1 MARSKR
7 ENQQRYARKKSQAAL
22 QEQQAR
28 AKHRKEQAE
37 KRRRAKPIIEAHQE
51 KLGHISIGPLFTV
64 DEDERFNDEFDQHL
78 LRTNLTKKE
87 PQRAMDPNELTVAL
101 SSWSIDELQTLWSK
115 RDKKLTSQYDAA
127 RLLARIR
134 LLLGIDSAARDPASL
149 MGVEVIQAMAETH
162 ESGLERAHAPEPEPT
177 GEDHRRVAQVRQTVR
192 EDQAGFRARLIEHY
206 GLRCMVTG
214 VTTAAV
220 IEAAHIAPYGGRATN
235 TVENGLL
242 LRTDIHRLF
251 DAGLM
256 GIDPQ
261 TLRLAFAASV
271 TDSAYADLDGRGLL
285 LQARVRVD
293 ADALK
298 DRWRAFQG
306 DDAA

>member
-1 MARSKR
+1 MLEWTNALASGDGRAMAKSRRKKR
-7 ENQQRYARKKSQAAL
+7 EI
-22 QEQQAR
+22 
-28 AKHRKEQAE
+28 EQAE

-51 KLGHISIGPLFTV
+51 KLGHISPGPLFTV
-64 DEDERFNDEFDQHL
+64 FDDEPFDDEQLDADFEEHL
-78 LRTNLTKKE
+78 LRSNLSKQE
-87 PQRAMDPNELTVAL
+87 PQRAMDPSELTLAL
-101 SSWSIDELQTLWSK
+101 STWSIDELQTLWSK
-115 RDKKLTSQYDAA
+115 RDKKLRSQYDAA

-149 MGVEVIQAMAETH
+149 MGVEVIQAMTETH
-162 ESGLERAHAPEPEPT
+162 ESGLERAHVPEPEPT

-235 TVENGLL
+235 SVENGLL

-256 GIDPQ
+256 GIDPH
-261 TLRLAFAASV
+261 TLRLAFAESV
-271 TDSAYADLDGRGLL
+271 TDSAYTDLGGRGLL

>member
-51 KLGHISIGPLFTV
+51 KLGHISVGPLFTV
-64 DEDERFNDEFDQHL
+64 DEDERFSDEFDQHL
-78 LRTNLTKKE
+78 LRTNLSKKE
-87 PQRAMDPNELTVAL
+87 SQRAMDPNELTVAL

-115 RDKKLTSQYDAA
+115 RDKKISSQYDAA

-134 LLLGIDSAARDPASL
+134 LSLGIDSAARDPASL
-149 MGVEVIQAMAETH
+149 MGIEVIRAMAETH
-162 ESGLERAHAPEPEPT
+162 ESGLETAHHPEPQPT
-177 GEDHRRVAQVRQTVR
+177 GADFRRVARVRQTVR

-256 GIDPQ
+256 SIDPQ
-261 TLRLAFAASV
+261 TLRLEFAESV
-271 TDSAYADLDGRGLL
+271 TDAAYADLAGRGLL
-285 LQARVRVD
+285 LQAPSRISI
-293 ADALK
+293 AALRT
-298 DRWRAFQG
+298 RWQAFHG
-306 DDAA
+306 EHAA